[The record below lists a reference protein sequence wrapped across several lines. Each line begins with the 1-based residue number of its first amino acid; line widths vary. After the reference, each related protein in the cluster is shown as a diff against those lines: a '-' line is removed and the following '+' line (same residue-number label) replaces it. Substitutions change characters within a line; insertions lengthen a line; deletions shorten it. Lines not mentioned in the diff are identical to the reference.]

1 MTGIKSLLVLVSVIA
16 GILAD
21 AWIHANPLWWLLLS
35 LAAVTALLIFFVL
48 KRRIGGLLILSA
60 IFCLSG
66 FWYSM
71 FHQRYNLWFHT
82 SQTHHQQKVKVTG
95 VQIQR
100 TEAALHGVR
109 FLLQTDS
116 GAGNGPRG
124 KIMVY
129 YRGALPENT
138 YGRKLQIYGKFKLT
152 TIPRTRFPNYPEQ
165 QGITGNLSAENPP
178 ILIKGLGLPHPYLW
192 AERIRDKMMRSGKKV
207 LSPVNSRLLHGMI
220 FNDDLSDAAGDR
232 KLANELRRTGTIHL
246 MSVSGLHV
254 GFVVIGLTWLLG
266 LLKIPKK
273 IQIIPLILGVGFYIM
288 MTGMGPPVLR
298 AGIMMVIY
306 AVGNLIGAEAKDQVN
321 RLALAAVVLLGWN
334 PYYLFQVGF
343 QLSFLATFGVV
354 WLFPALKE
362 CFPVRGRLA
371 KPLWEA
377 VLVSFGAQLMV
388 TPLIVHYFQLIA
400 WCSPLA
406 NLLFFLPAEFVIIG
420 GLFGEGLALLLP
432 GAAHWILVAV
442 DWNLTVIR
450 WLAHILAG
458 QSWAASWSP
467 DWPWPW
473 IIAYYLAL
481 VLILDLS
488 QPNMLTKK
496 RLGNA
501 AWVILGTLCLVNLIV
516 WAGFFQH
523 GQSRYL
529 EFTAIDV
536 GQGDA
541 LFIRTP
547 DGVSL
552 LMDGGDEGK
561 GISRVIPFLRSV
573 GVTKLD
579 LVIASHGH
587 SDHICG
593 LAEVLEEIPAG
604 KLFLPVNTGTI
615 EVQGFLRRI
624 RAARVPSEKVF
635 SGKKFKLGAEVTG
648 MVLNLPGM
656 DDENDCSLVVLLQYG
671 KNKLLLTG
679 DLSEQ
684 GETIMARKY
693 PAILR
698 ASVLK
703 VGHHGSKYASTLG
716 FISQVKPKVGVI
728 SAGAGN
734 RFGHPTVSTLR
745 RLHSL
750 GIDLYRTDRQ
760 GKITIRLYGKGFTVT
775 TYQ

>member
-1 MTGIKSLLVLVSVIA
+1 MTGIKSLLILVSVIT
-16 GILAD
+16 GILAGS
-21 AWIHANPLWWLLLS
+21 WIRANPLWWLLLS
-35 LAAVTALLIFFVL
+35 LAAVTALLILFVL
-48 KRRIGGLLILSA
+48 KRRIGGLWLLTV

-66 FWYSM
+66 FWYSI
-71 FHQRYNLWFHT
+71 FHQRYNLWFHI
-82 SQTHHQQKVKVTG
+82 SQTYHQQKVKVTG

-100 TEAALHGVR
+100 TEAAQHGVR
-109 FLLQTDS
+109 FLLQTDCD
-116 GAGNGPRG
+116 AGNGPRG

-129 YRGALPENT
+129 YRGALPKDT
-138 YGRKLQIYGKFKLT
+138 YGRKLQIYGKFKLS
-152 TIPRTRFPNYPEQ
+152 TIPRARFPNYLEQ

-178 ILIKGLGLPHPYLW
+178 FLIKGPGLLHPYLW
-192 AERIRDKMMRSGKKV
+192 AERIREKMIRSGKNV

-220 FNDDLSDAAGDR
+220 FNDDLSSEVSDR

-254 GFVVIGLTWLLG
+254 GFLVIGLTWLFS
-266 LLKIPKK
+266 LLRIPKK
-273 IQIIPLILGVGFYIM
+273 LQIIPLVLGVGFYIM

-306 AVGNLIGAEAKDQVN
+306 AVGNLIGADTKDQVN
-321 RLALAAVVLLGWN
+321 RLALAAVGLLLWN

-343 QLSFLATFGVV
+343 QLSFLATLGVV
-354 WLFPALKE
+354 WLFPVLKE

-371 KPLWEA
+371 KLLWEA

-406 NLLFFLPAEFVIIG
+406 NLLFFLPSEFVIIG

-432 GAAHWILVAV
+432 GVAHWILVAV

-450 WLAHILAG
+450 WLAHFLAG

-473 IIAYYLAL
+473 IMAYYLAL
-481 VLILDLS
+481 VLFLDLS

-496 RLGNA
+496 RLGNVS
-501 AWVILGTLCLVNLIV
+501 WVILGTLCLVNLIV

-523 GQSRYL
+523 GQRGCL
-529 EFTAIDV
+529 EFTVIDV

-547 DGVSL
+547 DGVTL
-552 LMDGGDEGK
+552 LMDGGDKGK
-561 GISRVIPFLRSV
+561 GISRVTPFLRSV

-587 SDHICG
+587 SDHISG

-604 KLFLPVNTGTI
+604 KLFLPVNTNTI
-615 EVQGFLRRI
+615 EVQEFLKRI
-624 RAARVPSEKVF
+624 RMAHVPSEKVF
-635 SGKKFKLGAEVTG
+635 SGEKFKLGAEVTG
-648 MVLNLPGM
+648 MILNLPGM
-656 DDENDCSLVVLLQYG
+656 DDENDCSLVVLLMYG

-684 GETIMARKY
+684 GETVMARKY
-693 PAILR
+693 PVILR

-734 RFGHPTVSTLR
+734 RFGHPAVSTLR

-750 GIDLYRTDRQ
+750 GINLYRTDRQ
-760 GKITIRLYGKGFTVT
+760 GKITIRLYGKVFTVT